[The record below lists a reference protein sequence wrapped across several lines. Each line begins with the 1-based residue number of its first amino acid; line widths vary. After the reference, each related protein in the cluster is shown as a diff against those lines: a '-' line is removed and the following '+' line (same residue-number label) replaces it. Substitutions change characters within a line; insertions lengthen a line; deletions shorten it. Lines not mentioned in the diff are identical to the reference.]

1 MSNAVVPINK
11 LQLPA
16 HLRADAEQARAAVGE
31 YAGGVTAGFPII
43 SYRGK
48 VWRIKKGGEEIAYL
62 DRRGNPVP
70 TVDVVL
76 VRSNPR
82 PSKTFYA
89 GKYTEGDNSPPTCW
103 SSDGLKPDA
112 AVQAKQ
118 HHVCATCPRN
128 AWGSR
133 MTEAGKKGRECS
145 DVRRMAV
152 VFYSE
157 LQKKGADA
165 HLFLMRVPPASLNPL
180 KDYVEKAL
188 APANVMP
195 HAVVTQM
202 GFDMQAS
209 HPKITFRVAEDDA
222 DNALFLNEQE
232 YELVK
237 QLRESDDVH
246 RILSEEPDYAEAG
259 TTGGAEGTA
268 QAAEGSTA
276 PASAPK
282 KASNKARPVDE
293 EDVPVAQ
300 TATPALEP
308 STEDEDEDE
317 DDEETAA
324 AEAAAVAAAAAAT
337 AAAAKAKA
345 KAKKKA
351 AAAATVPS
359 APAPTEAASDDDA
372 PARAPVT
379 PAKGKGGF
387 DDILDSLL
395 K

>member
-1 MSNAVVPINK
+1 MSNAVVPLNKIN
-11 LQLPA
+11 LPA
-16 HLRADAEQARAAVGE
+16 HLRADADQARTAAAE
-31 YAGGVTAGFPII
+31 YAGGVTASFPII

-48 VWRIKKGGEEIAYL
+48 VWRIKKAGEEVAYL
-62 DRRGNPVP
+62 DRKGNPIP
-70 TVDVVL
+70 SVDVVL

-82 PSKTFYA
+82 PSKTYYA
-89 GKYTEGDNSPPTCW
+89 GKYTEGDTAPPTCW
-103 SSDGLKPDA
+103 SSDGLKPDVG
-112 AVQAKQ
+112 VQQKQ

-202 GFDMQAS
+202 GFDTQAA
-209 HPKITFRVAEDDA
+209 HPKITFRVAEDEN
-222 DNALFLNEQE
+222 DNAIFLDEEE
-232 YELVK
+232 YELIK

-259 TTGGAEGTA
+259 TTGGDEGTARAAEGT
-268 QAAEGSTA
+268 SA

-282 KASNKARPVDE
+282 PPKAQRARPVDE
-293 EDVPVAQ
+293 EDVPTTS
-300 TATPALEP
+300 TAPADPGDEDQ
-308 STEDEDEDE
+308 DEDEE
-317 DDEETAA
+317 SAA
-324 AEAAAVAAAAAAT
+324 ADAAAAAAAAAAE

-345 KAKKKA
+345 AKA
-351 AAAATVPS
+351 AMPQRQPRPRRLPQPCPPRLPRTQTMMTRPPVPLS
-359 APAPTEAASDDDA
+359 PPPRVRVGSTTSSTAC
-372 PARAPVT
+372 
-379 PAKGKGGF
+379 
-387 DDILDSLL
+387 
-395 K
+395 

>member
-1 MSNAVVPINK
+1 MSQAVVPLNK
-11 LQLPA
+11 SQLPA
-16 HLRADAEQARAAVGE
+16 HLRADADQARTAAAE

-48 VWRIKKGGEEIAYL
+48 VWRIKKGGEEIAYV
-62 DRRGNPVP
+62 DRRGNPHP
-70 TVDVVL
+70 SIDVVL

-112 AVQAKQ
+112 AVQQKQ

-202 GFDMQAS
+202 GFDAQAS
-209 HPKITFRVAEDDA
+209 HPKITFRVAEDEA
-222 DNALFLNEQE
+222 DNAIFLDAAE

-237 QLRESDDVH
+237 QLRESDDVQ

-259 TTGGAEGTA
+259 TTGGDDGTARAAEGTP
-268 QAAEGSTA
+268 A

-282 KASNKARPVDE
+282 KQRARPVDE
-293 EDVPVAQ
+293 EDVPVEQ
-300 TATPALEP
+300 TAAPAPAPTPPE
-308 STEDEDEDE
+308 EEGEDEDE
-317 DDEETAA
+317 DDEEAAA
-324 AEAAAVAAAAAAT
+324 AEAAAAAAVAAAAAA
-337 AAAAKAKA
+337 KA
-345 KAKKKA
+345 KAKKKK

-359 APAPTEAASDDDA
+359 APAPADAGDDDA
-372 PARAPVT
+372 PARTPVS
-379 PAKGKGGF
+379 PAKAKGGF

-395 K
+395 GK